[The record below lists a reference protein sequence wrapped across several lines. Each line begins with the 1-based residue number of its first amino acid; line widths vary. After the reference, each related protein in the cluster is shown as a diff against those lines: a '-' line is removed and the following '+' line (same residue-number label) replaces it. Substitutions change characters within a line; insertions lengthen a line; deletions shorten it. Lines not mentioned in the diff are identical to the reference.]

1 MTTETK
7 SRIPWYLWPFAA
19 LWKLLAVII
28 EMTGRFVAMVL
39 GIVLIIVGVIVSLT
53 IIGAIVGIPLAV
65 IGLLLLLRGIF

>member
-7 SRIPWYLWPFAA
+7 SHIPWYLWPFAA
-19 LWKLLAVII
+19 LWKLLAVIV

-39 GIVLIIVGVIVSLT
+39 GIVFIVVGILVSLT
-53 IIGAIVGIPLAV
+53 IIGAIVGIPLVV